1 MKILADETLISL
13 RHFFPKPFELTL
25 YKSALDAKTKLLG
38 HDILLCRSTL
48 KVNREFLTHNNLT
61 CVATASS
68 GIDHIDI
75 QVLKEHNITLFD
87 GRGGNAHAVA
97 DYVVSVLAYLSTHKK
112 LSGMNAGVIG
122 IGEVGQKVVPRL
134 QALGFNVRGSDPYQK
149 NLKNDLQNCSIAEL
163 CDVDLLLVHANFHK
177 TPPFPSANLIDKAIL
192 EQLKPSTIIIN
203 AARGGIIN
211 EEALIT
217 MKPNITY
224 CTDVYSHEP
233 SINAALVEYA
243 YLTTPHIAGLT
254 IEAKD
259 NIMRILSA
267 SIHLHAGLTA
277 PEPSILNHN
286 PPKLRGET
294 WQQSALCIYNPE
306 IESSTL
312 KKACDKSR
320 TFLELR
326 SAHHYRHDSTYY
338 DMSQLSAKVRAVF
351 G

>member
-1 MKILADETLISL
+1 MKILADETLVSL
-13 RHFFPKPFELTL
+13 KHYFPKPFELTL
-25 YKSALDAKTKLLG
+25 YKSALDAKKHLLG

-48 KVNREFLTHNNLT
+48 KVNREFLTHNSLT

-68 GIDHIDI
+68 GIDHIDT
-75 QVLKEHNITLFD
+75 QYLKEHNITLFD
-87 GRGGNAHAVA
+87 GKGGNAHAVA
-97 DYVVSVLAYLSTHKK
+97 DYIVSVLAYLSTHQK

-122 IGEVGQKVVPRL
+122 IGEVGQRIVPRL
-134 QALGFNVRGSDPYQK
+134 QALGFNVRGSDPYQQ
-149 NLKNDLQNCSIAEL
+149 NLKNNLQNCSIAEL

-192 EQLKPSTIIIN
+192 EQLKPNTIIIN

-211 EEALIT
+211 EEALIS

-233 SINAALVEYA
+233 NINPALVEYA

-254 IEAKD
+254 IDAKE
-259 NIMRILSA
+259 NIMKILSA
-267 SIHLHAGLTA
+267 SIHFHAGLPP
-277 PEPSILNHN
+277 PELPMLNHN
-286 PPKLRGET
+286 PPKLRCKN
-294 WQQSALCIYNPE
+294 WQQYALCIYNPE
-306 IESSTL
+306 IESSAL

-326 SAHHYRHDSTYY
+326 HAHHYRHDSIYY
-338 DMSQLSAKVRAVF
+338 DMSQLPIKFRAVF
-351 G
+351 D